1 MLPKKSI
8 FATLLAMSHLVA
20 AGKFHYRVIL
30 MQTGN
35 STNIYP
41 GCPFTTGYRVQYSD
55 MAMLR
60 WVQLQL
66 LDQANDILVE
76 RIDNTTR
83 AEWGDARGKN
93 LTWTV
98 PSDWAPGDYIVR
110 AFGNASYPCTQEGHR
125 TMCSFP
131 LEDRET
137 LHLLPLAASQGCPS
151 GSEMKEDNTA
161 GASRTLTSNEKD
173 DKKISEANT
182 TSPEPTTE
190 SPGEL
195 RIMIDQAAVQWIQ
208 DQEVYGWIASSR
220 DVDTVNKNITLMN
233 GTVAAISDLM
243 DPTTAAKL
251 VATLEASNAGGVN
264 TTSLLEMMH
273 QNTSMIV
280 IPSEGGN
287 TMNETTAIGGSQPG
301 GFTINLN
308 GTSTTEPQKDLNQ
321 VQDKTKK
328 SKNGAERVGE
338 RWGVVVGM
346 VSVAMA
352 MGW

>member
-20 AGKFHYRVIL
+20 AGKFPYRVFL
-30 MQTGN
+30 EQPANG
-35 STNIYP
+35 TNIYP
-41 GCPFTTGYRVQYSD
+41 GCPFTLGYRVQFSD

-66 LDQANDILVE
+66 LDQANEILVE
-76 RIDNTTR
+76 SIDNTTR
-83 AEWGDARGKN
+83 AEWHDVRGKN

-98 PSDWAPGDYIVR
+98 PSDWTPGDYIVR
-110 AFGNASYPCTQEGHR
+110 AFGNATYPCTQEGHR

-137 LHLLPLAASQGCPS
+137 LHLLPLTASQGCPS
-151 GSEMKEDNTA
+151 GSEMKDNTT
-161 GASRTLTSNEKD
+161 GASRTLTSNEKG

-182 TSPEPTTE
+182 TLEATTKSPE
-190 SPGEL
+190 EL
-195 RIMIDQAAVQWIQ
+195 RIRIDQAAVQWMQ
-208 DQEVYGWIASSR
+208 DQEVYEWIASSR
-220 DVDTVNKNITLMN
+220 DVDMANKHITLMN
-233 GTVAAISDLM
+233 GTVVAISDLM

-251 VATLEASNAGGVN
+251 VATLEASNSGGVN
-264 TTSLLEMMH
+264 TTTLLEMMH

-280 IPSEGGN
+280 VPSEGGN
-287 TMNETTAIGGSQPG
+287 MMNETMAIGGSQQG
-301 GFTINLN
+301 GFTINPN
-308 GTSTTEPQKDLNQ
+308 GTSTTEPQRDLSQ

-328 SKNGAERVGE
+328 SMNGAERVGE
-338 RWGVVVGM
+338 RWGVIVGM